1 MSIFYS
7 NLPQTNKQTNKLKT
21 RGYSLPNLFLVM
33 PETKSRALCMLS
45 KYFTMELCPPL
56 GAVTQIFFRNILRP
70 GNSSLSNFL
79 MFLYLITLEI
89 PHLQN
94 LVRVWIHAHTH
105 LHEGKNKQCQVQ
117 FLVGEHTAQ
126 EKLQGKKGFKVTV
139 CWWHVEF
146 WPSGVPCTTS
156 PKSLVC
162 SLSYNPKGLEP
173 EEREYQT
180 WGGGESKPFSLV

>member
-1 MSIFYS
+1 
-7 NLPQTNKQTNKLKT
+7 
-21 RGYSLPNLFLVM
+21 M
-33 PETKSRALCMLS
+33 PETKPRALCMLS
-45 KYFTMELCPPL
+45 KHLTVELCPLL
-56 GAVTQIFFRNILRP
+56 GAVTQIFFRNILRT

-89 PHLQN
+89 LHLQN
-94 LVRVWIHAHTH
+94 LVRVWIHDHTH

-126 EKLQGKKGFKVTV
+126 EELQGKEGHKVTV
-139 CWWHVEF
+139 CWWHTEF

-156 PKSLVC
+156 PKSLTC
-162 SLSYNPKGLEP
+162 SLSYNPKGLVL

-180 WGGGESKPFSLV
+180 WGEIKAPSV